1 MKSSKM
7 KKVLLTML
15 ALVAIFML
23 FSVTAYAEEYGNF
36 SYTLVQPEEGED
48 FESYI
53 KIVGYN
59 LNDAKEGEAIVMPD
73 NIDDVPVTIVAASAF
88 AGKNVIGEVIIP
100 EGITTI
106 ENAAFR
112 NCADLK
118 VVIIPDSVT
127 SIGESAFQ
135 GCASLEY
142 VIIGNGVKTIGDIA
156 FKDCP
161 ALKVVSLGTSV
172 ETIGAGAFYG
182 CPELKLVRVP
192 ASVKNIES
200 LAFGFVQNGNIETA
214 VDGFTFCC
222 DAENAVV
229 ESYVAKY
236 SVADSEDVSSVP
248 AAALTIVN
256 NSAVCDSDKYVTV
269 RTATETFDGLDLAA
283 CDTCGAVVTRPN
295 TDVVA
300 EDAGSSALVSLIVI
314 LVLVIAFA
322 VLVVV
327 YVKNSKKRREASI
340 EAYKNGKPMPDA
352 EAKERDE
359 KKAADKYAKKRAK
372 QEAHLRK
379 YIDM

>member
-59 LNDAKEGEAIVMPD
+59 LNDAKEGEVIVMPD
-73 NIDDVPVTIVAASAF
+73 NVDDVPVTIVSASAF
-88 AGKNVIGEVIIP
+88 AGKELLGEVIIP

-106 ENAAFR
+106 ENSAFR
-112 NCADLK
+112 NCKDLK
-118 VVIIPDSVT
+118 IVVIPDSVT

-135 GCASLEY
+135 GCPSLEY
-142 VIIGNGVKTIGDIA
+142 VLIGNGVKTIGDIA

-161 ALKVVSLGTSV
+161 SLKVVSLGTSV
-172 ETIGAGAFYG
+172 ETIGAGAFFG
-182 CPELKLVRVP
+182 CPALEVVRVP

-200 LAFGFVQNGNIETA
+200 LAFGFVQDGNLEKS

-222 DAENAVV
+222 DAENAAV

-236 SVADSEDVSSVP
+236 SVADAEDASSVP
-248 AAALTIVN
+248 AAALTVMN
-256 NSAVCDSDKYVTV
+256 NSAVCDSDKYVKV

-283 CDTCGAVVTRPN
+283 CDTCGSVVTRPN
-295 TDVVA
+295 TDVA
-300 EDAGSSALVSLIVI
+300 EEDGSSAIVSLVIIV
-314 LVLVIAFA
+314 VLVIAFA
-322 VLVVV
+322 VLVVW
-327 YVKNSKKRREASI
+327 YVKKSKKHREAAI
-340 EAYKNGKPMPDA
+340 DAYKNGKPLPDA
-352 EAKERDE
+352 EAKARDE
-359 KKAADKYAKKRAK
+359 KKLAEKYAKKRAK